1 MRFDYQPALIDVK
14 IFKTYKQRK
23 LFFALTTGI
32 IGCLI
37 VISSIARSIINYNIS
52 PIELNKNLFLSFTNI
67 NTNSNSQK
75 LNIENNNIN
84 PQIINTENTQI
95 INPISNHIN
104 QLNSQIKIVDLQ
116 NNTGG
121 VNLNYHV
128 LELPKSLNITDVG
141 KIHPDE
147 IHPDEIKQ
155 DEIKQQEENANWQT
169 IKIKSGDTLIGIL
182 QGLSMPKVYL
192 KDLNNFV
199 KVNQNC
205 TAVNNLKSG
214 YSIKILLNAENDLQI
229 IKLPLAPHKI
239 LHIDKI
245 GPRNYRAYFEEKP
258 IIKKLTFARS
268 KILGSFYAAAQSVG
282 LNDALIMEMADI
294 FGWDIDFSM
303 DVRSNDKFRIIYEEK
318 FVEQEKIGTGHI
330 LVAEFINQGQ
340 KYQAVRFTDNQG
352 KVGYYTPEG
361 FSMTKTF
368 LRNPVKFTRIGSRF
382 SNSRRHPI
390 LHRIRAHKGVDY
402 VAPSGT
408 PIKAAGDGR
417 VILMGYKG
425 GYGNV
430 VELLHGNKYS
440 TLYAHLSHFA
450 SGIRKSQVVKQGQ
463 VIGYVGRTGLATG
476 DHLHYEFRVDGLHRD
491 PLTVQLPRAMPL
503 PNRYKTKF
511 LAHAQQM
518 ISLLNENDIS
528 KLNKT

>member
-37 VISSIARSIINYNIS
+37 VISSIGRSIINYNIS

-67 NTNSNSQK
+67 NSNSNSQK
-75 LNIENNNIN
+75 SNIENNNIN

-95 INPISNHIN
+95 ISPISNHIN
-104 QLNSQIKIVDLQ
+104 QSNPQTKIVDLQ

-128 LELPKSLNITDVG
+128 LELPKSLNITDLG
-141 KIHPDE
+141 KIQQDE
-147 IHPDEIKQ
+147 IQQ
-155 DEIKQQEENANWQT
+155 DEIKQQEENANWQI

-268 KILGSFYAAAQSVG
+268 KILGSFYASAQSVG
-282 LNDALIMEMADI
+282 
-294 FGWDIDFSM
+294 
-303 DVRSNDKFRIIYEEK
+303 
-318 FVEQEKIGTGHI
+318 
-330 LVAEFINQGQ
+330 
-340 KYQAVRFTDNQG
+340 
-352 KVGYYTPEG
+352 
-361 FSMTKTF
+361 
-368 LRNPVKFTRIGSRF
+368 
-382 SNSRRHPI
+382 
-390 LHRIRAHKGVDY
+390 
-402 VAPSGT
+402 
-408 PIKAAGDGR
+408 
-417 VILMGYKG
+417 
-425 GYGNV
+425 
-430 VELLHGNKYS
+430 
-440 TLYAHLSHFA
+440 
-450 SGIRKSQVVKQGQ
+450 
-463 VIGYVGRTGLATG
+463 
-476 DHLHYEFRVDGLHRD
+476 
-491 PLTVQLPRAMPL
+491 
-503 PNRYKTKF
+503 
-511 LAHAQQM
+511 
-518 ISLLNENDIS
+518 
-528 KLNKT
+528 